1 MTPVVPRSI
10 PRIGVEKSLPKFDIT
25 HIQRSQLPL
34 LFYLSCYEL
43 AFYPK
48 ELSML

>member
-1 MTPVVPRSI
+1 MTTPVPRSI
-10 PRIGVEKSLPKFDIT
+10 PRIGVEKSLLKFGIT
-25 HIQRSQLPL
+25 HIQISNLPL

-48 ELSML
+48 GLSMH